1 MQQDLHP
8 IQGPLGAGDRRGHWG
23 ILFDGAC
30 FEGSDGGCDWDPS
43 FARALWFETGRGYVL
58 EIRSVVN
65 PIDKDELL
73 KIAESMPV
81 FDPSGQ

>member
-1 MQQDLHP
+1 MTV
-8 IQGPLGAGDRRGHWG
+8 AGHWG

-30 FEGSDGGCDWDPS
+30 FDGSGGGCDWDPD
-43 FARALWFETGRGYVL
+43 FARTLWFETGRGYAV

-65 PIDKDELL
+65 PIDQDELL